1 MYFLLMK
8 HNSLLDS
15 FRYAAYGI
23 QSCIKKERN
32 FRIHMT
38 AACYSSVLGIYMDLD
53 GTQWAVLLLAQS
65 LVLSLELANTA
76 IEAAVDLCCPQQHYL
91 AACAKDAA
99 AGAVLVAAVFSI
111 GVAVNLFFKPEL
123 WDLAEHIFTSPSL
136 FAALFS
142 SVIFFIWFI
151 FRFGENRN
159 REQTLDEK

>member
-8 HNSLLDS
+8 HNNLFNS

-23 QSCIKKERN
+23 RSCIKNERN
-32 FRIHMT
+32 FRIHIA
-38 AACYSSVLGIYMDLD
+38 AACYSAILGIYMELD
-53 GTQWAVLLLAQS
+53 GAQWAVLLLTQS

-76 IEAAVDLCCPQQHYL
+76 IEAAVDLCCPKQHPL

-99 AGAVLVAAVFSI
+99 AGAVLVAAIFSV

-123 WDLAEHIFTSPSL
+123 WDLAEYILTSPGL
-136 FAALFS
+136 FAAVFS
-142 SVIFFIWFI
+142 SIIFFIWFI
-151 FRFGENRN
+151 FQFGENRN